1 MNERAHEVFTDE
13 KLSAW
18 IRRHPEVWHYAEVPG
33 GAAPEAAQVESLV
46 NSILSGEH
54 QRRRQAQ
61 VRRGRKIVLGGCV
74 GAVVLGSAVG
84 VAAIIAA
91 RQPTVPEAGAVCR
104 ATAAIDAG
112 AVVLATGVD
121 PISGCGEQ
129 WAKGLLGDN
138 GGLVPPLA
146 ACIGSQGVVNVF
158 PGQPGLC
165 ESLGLAPAQPNLSP
179 ENDAV
184 VALQASLDSTINL
197 SKCRPVPDAAVAAE
211 QILDQSDV
219 NGWKVAITPGAETG
233 QCGKAGLDSA
243 TKTVSI
249 FDFPGGTP

>member
-1 MNERAHEVFTDE
+1 MNDRAREVFSDE
-13 KLSAW
+13 ELSVW
-18 IRRHPEVWHYAEVPG
+18 IRRHPEVWRYAEVPVQ
-33 GAAPEAAQVESLV
+33 APDTAQVESLID
-46 NSILSGEH
+46 SILSGEH
-54 QRRRQAQ
+54 QRRRQTQA
-61 VRRGRKIVLGGCV
+61 RRRRKIVLGGCV

-104 ATAAIDAG
+104 ATAAIDAD

-138 GGLVPPLA
+138 DELVPPLA
-146 ACIGSQGVVNVF
+146 ACVSADGVVNVF
-158 PGQPGLC
+158 PGQPEVCG
-165 ESLGLAPAQPNLSP
+165 SLGLAPVQPALSP
-179 ENDAV
+179 GNDAIV
-184 VALQASLDSTINL
+184 VLQASLDSTINL
-197 SKCRPVPDAAVAAE
+197 AKCRPAADVVVAAE

-219 NGWKVAITPGAETG
+219 NGWKVVVTPGAETG

-243 TKTVSI
+243 TKTVTI